1 MITKPKAKKFRIRR
15 SVLSVFAS
23 SRPEAEAPEAAAAAP
38 APAAAA
44 KKPAPRRAAPDPD
57 AMLFA
62 DGVEDDGF
70 GTRKFPT
77 AGHSGEVTSPDEVA
91 ADADLEAIRRE
102 GLTGRQLRTARR
114 VAQRNGIEATS
125 DLDAVR
131 LLRQK
136 GIDPFQRA
144 SMLELVVSDT
154 QDRLPAEREQRDT
167 LPQTVKAPP
176 APSTEVKAEEARMR
190 DIMRIQQDLARR
202 RRRRMMLLVARLTFF
217 VLLPTFLAGYY
228 YYRIATPFYAAKAAF
243 VINKSDGGGAA
254 SPLAGLF
261 SGTQFANSQDSIT
274 VQAYLTSRDAMDRL
288 DRDEGFRAVF
298 SAPGIDPLQRLDPGA
313 TNEAAYRLYKRNVK
327 IGYDP
332 SEGIVKVEV
341 ATPDPEKSVAF
352 TQALISYAEAQVDH
366 MTLRMRDDQM
376 KGARDSYQDAEQKLQ
391 EANAKVVALQQQYS
405 VLSSDLEVS
414 LITSQIQALNAE
426 LNKDTLDLQQMQSQ
440 SDPTQARIDPLKQ
453 RIGLIQQQ
461 IADLRG
467 KLTKN
472 DGTGESLAL
481 IQSQLTAAQ
490 AEVQTRTAMLAQSL
504 QALEAARVAANQQT
518 RYLSVGVQ
526 PVAPDEPT
534 YPEAF
539 ENTIVAF
546 LLFAG
551 LYLMLSMTASILR
564 EQVSA

>member
-15 SVLSVFAS
+15 SALSVFGS
-23 SRPEAEAPEAAAAAP
+23 SRPESEAPESPAAAP
-38 APAAAA
+38 AAPKPAA
-44 KKPAPRRAAPDPD
+44 RRPAPDPD
-57 AMLFA
+57 ALLFA
-62 DGVEDDGF
+62 DGAEDDGF
-70 GTRKFPT
+70 GPQKYPT
-77 AGHSGEVTSPDEVA
+77 AGQTGEIASPEEVA
-91 ADADLEAIRRE
+91 ADADIDAIRRE

-114 VAQRNGIEATS
+114 VAQRNGLAATS
-125 DLDAVR
+125 DFDAVR

-144 SMLELVVSDT
+144 NMLELVVTDT
-154 QDRLPAEREQRDT
+154 QDRLPAEREEHET
-167 LPQTVKAPP
+167 LPQTVKLAPM
-176 APSTEVKAEEARMR
+176 PSTEVKAEESRMR
-190 DIMRIQQDLARR
+190 DILRIQHDLARR
-202 RRRRMMLLVARLTFF
+202 RRRRTLLLVARLTFF

-288 DRDEGFRAVF
+288 DKDEGFRAVF
-298 SAPGIDPLQRLDPGA
+298 SDPKIDPLQRLDPGA
-313 TNEAAYRLYKRNVK
+313 TNEAAYRLYQRNVK

-341 ATPDPEKSVAF
+341 STPDPEKSVAF
-352 TQALISYAEAQVDH
+352 TKALISYAEEQVDH

-376 KGARDSYQDAEQKLQ
+376 KGARESYQDAEQKLQ
-391 EANAKVVALQQQYS
+391 EANAKVVALQQQYN
-405 VLSSDLEVS
+405 VLSSDVEVS
-414 LITSQIQALNAE
+414 LITTQIQSLNAE
-426 LNKDTLDLQQMQSQ
+426 LNKDMLDLQQMQSQ
-440 SDPTQARIDPLKQ
+440 PDPTQARIDPLQQ
-453 RIGLIQQQ
+453 RIDLIRQQ
-461 IADLRG
+461 ISDLRA

-472 DGTGESLAL
+472 DGKGESLAM

-534 YPEAF
+534 YPKAF